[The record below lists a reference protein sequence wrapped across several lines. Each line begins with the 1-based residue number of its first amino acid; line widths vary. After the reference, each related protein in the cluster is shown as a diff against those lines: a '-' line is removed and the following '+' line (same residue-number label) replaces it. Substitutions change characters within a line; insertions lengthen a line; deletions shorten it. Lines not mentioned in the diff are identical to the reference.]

1 MMPLVMNKFNA
12 IAAGVMLLSIAG
24 CSVFPTKSIVTQP
37 VTARPK
43 AAPPAPQANGAIYQT
58 ATYRPILE
66 DRRAR
71 YVGDTLVVVI
81 SENINASKTAESQA
95 QKTGSLGASVP
106 TIQGLPGK
114 SFQGAS
120 VSASSDNKFDGKGGS
135 SASNVF
141 TGTIS
146 VTVLEILPNGNLLV
160 GGEKKIALAQG
171 TETIR
176 ITGVINPI
184 TIGAGNT
191 VQSSQIADA
200 RIEYKGDGY
209 IQEAQDMGW
218 LARFF
223 LNVLPF

>member
-1 MMPLVMNKFNA
+1 M
-12 IAAGVMLLSIAG
+12 
-24 CSVFPTKSIVTQP
+24 
-37 VTARPK
+37 
-43 AAPPAPQANGAIYQT
+43 
-58 ATYRPILE
+58 
-66 DRRAR
+66 
-71 YVGDTLVVVI
+71 
-81 SENINASKTAESQA
+81 
-95 QKTGSLGASVP
+95 
-106 TIQGLPGK
+106 
-114 SFQGAS
+114 
-120 VSASSDNKFDGKGGS
+120 
-135 SASNVF
+135 
-141 TGTIS
+141 
-146 VTVLEILPNGNLLV
+146 TVLEILPNGNLLV

-176 ITGVINPI
+176 ISGVINPI

>member
-1 MMPLVMNKFNA
+1 MMQLAMYERNA
-12 IAAGVMLLSIAG
+12 IVIGMFILMLSG
-24 CSVFPTKSIVTQP
+24 CSVFSRSIVTQP
-37 VTARPK
+37 VSARP
-43 AAPPAPQANGAIYQT
+43 AAAAPAPQANGAIFQT
-58 ATYRPILE
+58 ASYRPMFE

-81 SENINASKTAESQA
+81 AENINASKTAESQA
-95 QKTGSLGASVP
+95 EKSGSLSASVP
-106 TIQGLPGK
+106 TVQGLPGK
-114 SFQGAS
+114 SFQGAN

-146 VTVLEILPNGNLLV
+146 VTVLEVLPNGNLMV
-160 GGEKKIALAQG
+160 GGEKQIALAQG

-176 ITGVINPI
+176 ISGVVNPI
-184 TIGAGNT
+184 SIGTGNT

-209 IQEAQDMGW
+209 IQEAQTMGW
-218 LARFF
+218 LSRFF
-223 LNVLPF
+223 LSFLPF

>member
-1 MMPLVMNKFNA
+1 MTKLNTVAVLMILL
-12 IAAGVMLLSIAG
+12 LLSG
-24 CSVFPTKSIVTQP
+24 CSVFSKSIVTQP
-37 VTARPK
+37 VTARP
-43 AAPPAPQANGAIYQT
+43 APTPAPTQAQQQNGAIYQT
-58 ATYRPILE
+58 TSYRPIFE

-81 SENINASKTAESQA
+81 AENTNASKTAESQA
-95 QKTGSLGASVP
+95 EKVGSLSASVP
-106 TIQGLPGK
+106 TLQGLPGK
-114 SFQGAS
+114 SFLGAS
-120 VSASSDNKFDGKGGS
+120 VAASSDNKFDGKGGS

-141 TGTIS
+141 TGSIS
-146 VTVLEILPNGNLLV
+146 VTVLEVLPNGNLMV
-160 GGEKKIALAQG
+160 GGEKKIALAEG

-176 ITGVINPI
+176 ISGVINPI

-209 IQEAQDMGW
+209 IQEAQAMGW

-223 LNVLPF
+223 LSFLPF